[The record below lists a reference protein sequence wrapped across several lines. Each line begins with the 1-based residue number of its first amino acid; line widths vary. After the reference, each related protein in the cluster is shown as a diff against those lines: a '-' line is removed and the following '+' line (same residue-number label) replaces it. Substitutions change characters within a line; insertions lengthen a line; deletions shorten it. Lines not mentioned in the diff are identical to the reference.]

1 MAEGSRIEQ
10 HREGENSENI
20 AFKLKT
26 NNLIMENWLRKK
38 IVSTIA
44 QMKNTDKKV
53 FPIAKLRELARMKL
67 N

>member
-1 MAEGSRIEQ
+1 
-10 HREGENSENI
+10 
-20 AFKLKT
+20 
-26 NNLIMENWLRKK
+26 MENWLRKK